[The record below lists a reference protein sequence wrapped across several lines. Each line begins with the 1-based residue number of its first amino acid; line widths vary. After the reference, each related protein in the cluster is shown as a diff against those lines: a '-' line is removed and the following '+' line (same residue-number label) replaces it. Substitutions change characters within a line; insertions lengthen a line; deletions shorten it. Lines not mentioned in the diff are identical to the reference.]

1 MGNLKTQKLKNGLE
15 QNEFFIP
22 SEFLNKDLLVD
33 NQYKV
38 EKKIG
43 SGSFGK
49 IHICSKISNGEIY
62 AVKFETESQ
71 EGQLN
76 YEYKLYQIFKGQP
89 GFPNVYH
96 FGLRGFDHFMIM
108 DYLGPNLE
116 SLFKYCDRKFSLKT
130 VLMIA
135 DQVLCLI
142 EKVHSKSFVYRD
154 IKPENFVIGRKNQ
167 KNQIFII
174 DFGLSKLYRN
184 FWTQKLNKY
193 RNNRELVG
201 TVRYSSINTHLGI
214 EQSRRDDLES
224 IGYMLVY
231 FLKGKLPWQ
240 GFKASNNKER
250 NEKIC
255 DKKVIT
261 PLRVLCD
268 GLPTEFI
275 HYLDYCKNLSFDDT
289 PNYSLLRSKFR
300 NLFIKKGYIYDF
312 EYDWKTKHEKEWKNK
327 TEIVNKNLNKID
339 HNSNNTNNINNNNN
353 NSNSNSNQ
361 KNEKNEKNKKQ
372 AIYNEEVI
380 EKEKIKKNN
389 ISSQVLN
396 INREIETGSNEKTK
410 VSQIQNENNN
420 NNNSSINSNNNNN
433 NKYNEKKK
441 ELINETLTDSD
452 NENEIDPNMEEKLN
466 ELEERKK
473 FYNSKQNEKLKLTV
487 EHLLLKQ
494 QQVTEV
500 ADKQKELETQHFLR
514 LGEIYSLKCR
524 SMYHSTR
531 EIDEII
537 KNNPEYKD
545 EKVEELISYIKME
558 LRRNLSYYSL
568 ILLQNDHNNLLYL
581 INEKKILIENGELIS
596 GGSGKKKKKKLKKS
610 ENKLLTQEKILKKKQ
625 MIEQKFLIL
634 KNVTHLRE
642 IKQDEKIQK
651 QLIRL
656 RESSKKNLSL
666 KKLDHLFDDLDKLF
680 ISIQEKFR
688 KD

>member
-1 MGNLKTQKLKNGLE
+1 MGNRKTHKLKTGLE
-15 QNEFFIP
+15 NDFFTP
-22 SEFLNKDLLVD
+22 PEFLTEDLLVGG
-33 NQYKV
+33 QYKV

-49 IHICSKISNGEIY
+49 IHLCCKISNGDIY

-76 YEYKLYQIFKGQP
+76 YEYKLYQIFRGQP

-96 FGLRGFDHFMIM
+96 FGLRDFGHFMIM

-116 SLFKYCDRKFSLKT
+116 SLFKYCNRKLSLKT
-130 VLMIA
+130 VLMMA
-135 DQVLCLI
+135 DQILCLI

-174 DFGLSKLYRN
+174 DFGLAKLYRN
-184 FWTQKLNKY
+184 FWTLKPNKY

-231 FLKGKLPWQ
+231 FLKGQLPWQ

-255 DKKVIT
+255 DKKVVT

-268 GLPTEFI
+268 GLPAEFI
-275 HYLDYCKNLSFDDT
+275 HYLDYCKNLSFEDE
-289 PNYSLLRSKFR
+289 PNYSLLRSNFR
-300 NLFIKKGYIYDF
+300 NLFLKKGYLYDF
-312 EYDWKTKHEKEWKNK
+312 EFDWKIKHE
-327 TEIVNKNLNKID
+327 TESKMKDETSNDNLNEISK
-339 HNSNNTNNINNNNN
+339 NINE
-353 NSNSNSNQ
+353 NQ
-361 KNEKNEKNKKQ
+361 NKNEKKYENEK
-372 AIYNEEVI
+372 EI
-380 EKEKIKKNN
+380 EKEKEFEIEIEKEKKNN
-389 ISSQVLN
+389 N
-396 INREIETGSNEKTK
+396 I
-410 VSQIQNENNN
+410 ENK
-420 NNNSSINSNNNNN
+420 SNN
-433 NKYNEKKK
+433 KIQLIDDEKQKNEINIKEGRKK
-441 ELINETLTDSD
+441 ELKKETVSGSD
-452 NENEIDPNMEEKLN
+452 NESELDPKMEEKIN
-466 ELEERKK
+466 ELEQRKK

-500 ADKQKELETQHFLR
+500 TEKQKEIETQHFLR

-524 SMYHSTR
+524 AIYHSVR
-531 EIDEII
+531 EIDEIL

-545 EKVEELISYIKME
+545 EKTEELISYIKME
-558 LRRNLSYYSL
+558 LRRNLSYHSL
-568 ILLQNDHNNLLYL
+568 ILLQNDHNNLLDL
-581 INEKKILIENGELIS
+581 INEKKVMIENGELIY
-596 GGSGKKKKKKLKKS
+596 GRGRKKKKKKKKKKLKKS
-610 ENKLLTQEKILKKKQ
+610 EQKLLVQEKTLKKKEI
-625 MIEQKFLIL
+625 IEQKFLIL
-634 KNVTHLRE
+634 KEIWHLRE
-642 IKQDEKIQK
+642 VKQDEKIQK
-651 QLIRL
+651 QFFRL
-656 RESSKKNLSL
+656 QDLSEKKLSL
-666 KKLDHLFDDLDKLF
+666 KKLDRLCDDLDKLF
-680 ISIQEKFR
+680 ISIQEKLR

>member
-49 IHICSKISNGEIY
+49 IHICSKISSGEIY

-339 HNSNNTNNINNNNN
+339 HNSNNTNNINNNN
-353 NSNSNSNQ
+353 SNSNSNQ

-372 AIYNEEVI
+372 ALYNEEVI

-656 RESSKKNLSL
+656 RESSKKTLSL

>member
-1 MGNLKTQKLKNGLE
+1 MGNLKIHKLKNGLE
-15 QNEFFIP
+15 QNDFFLP

-33 NQYKV
+33 NQYRV
-38 EKKIG
+38 EKEIG

-96 FGLRGFDHFMIM
+96 FGLRDFEHFMIM

-174 DFGLSKLYRN
+174 DFGLAKLYRN

-255 DKKVIT
+255 DKKVLT
-261 PLRVLCD
+261 PLRVLCED
-268 GLPTEFI
+268 LPAEFI

-289 PNYSLLRSKFR
+289 PNYSFLRSKFR
-300 NLFIKKGYIYDF
+300 NLFLKKGYIYDF
-312 EYDWKTKHEKEWKNK
+312 EYDWKVKHEKEWKNQTGILDK
-327 TEIVNKNLNKID
+327 NSNKSDQNKNNR
-339 HNSNNTNNINNNNN
+339 NNINNNNGNN
-353 NSNSNSNQ
+353 NSNQENE
-361 KNEKNEKNKKQ
+361 KNEKNEKEVT
-372 AIYNEEVI
+372 YNDEEEI

-410 VSQIQNENNN
+410 VSQIQIGNNN
-420 NNNSSINSNNNNN
+420 NNNNNHNNNISSSSNNNNENNN

-452 NENEIDPNMEEKLN
+452 NENETDPNMEEKLN
-466 ELEERKK
+466 ELEQRRK

-494 QQVTEV
+494 QQITEV
-500 ADKQKELETQHFLR
+500 TDNQKELEIQHFLR

-558 LRRNLSYYSL
+558 LRRNLNYYSL

-581 INEKKILIENGELIS
+581 INEKKKLIENGELIS
-596 GGSGKKKKKKLKKS
+596 GGSGKKKKKK
-610 ENKLLTQEKILKKKQ
+610 KKK
-625 MIEQKFLIL
+625 
-634 KNVTHLRE
+634 N
-642 IKQDEKIQK
+642 
-651 QLIRL
+651 
-656 RESSKKNLSL
+656 
-666 KKLDHLFDDLDKLF
+666 
-680 ISIQEKFR
+680 
-688 KD
+688 